1 MHDLKSI
8 REAAAEFDRGLAR
21 RGLQPQSASIL
32 ALDADRRAAQ
42 TELQEIQTKRNELSR
57 GIGIAKSK
65 GEPVEAIMAEVAAM
79 KERMATL
86 GADDRRIGEELDG
99 LLASL
104 PNLPAPEVP
113 DGADEHGNVELRRWG
128 SPRNFSFEPKQHFD
142 LGEALGLMDFGRAAK
157 IAGARFTVLKGAL
170 ARMERALGAFMLDNH
185 TLEFDYTEVIP
196 PALVN
201 DA

>member
-57 GIGIAKSK
+57 GIGQAKSR

-79 KERMATL
+79 KERMAALEAIMPTL
-86 GADDRRIGEELDG
+86 LSFWAWRSCCRS
-99 LLASL
+99 ASSS
-104 PNLPAPEVP
+104 AV
-113 DGADEHGNVELRRWG
+113 GFNVSCSVMKPPPMPVIVRW
-128 SPRNFSFEPKQHFD
+128 
-142 LGEALGLMDFGRAAK
+142 
-157 IAGARFTVLKGAL
+157 
-170 ARMERALGAFMLDNH
+170 
-185 TLEFDYTEVIP
+185 
-196 PALVN
+196 
-201 DA
+201 